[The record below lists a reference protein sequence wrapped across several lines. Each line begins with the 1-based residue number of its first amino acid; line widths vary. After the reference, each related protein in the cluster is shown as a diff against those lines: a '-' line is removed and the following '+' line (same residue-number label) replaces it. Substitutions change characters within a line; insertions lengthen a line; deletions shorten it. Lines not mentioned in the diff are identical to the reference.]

1 MFIPTEPVN
10 ADFASDAEAERAK
23 INTWVSE
30 GTQEKI
36 KDLIPQGVLDS
47 LTRMVIVN
55 AIYFKGKDYL
65 SMIVI
70 LPSEEFGLQG
80 LVESLNQDNMNE
92 LLRSIKPIMVNIFL
106 NLPMFEITSSHSLK
120 KVLSSMGKANFSG
133 ITGTND
139 LYIMETIHKAFI
151 KVNGEG
157 TEAGAATDITIN
169 SRWMPKPFHC

>member
-55 AIYFKGKDYL
+55 AIYFKGITFFLK
-65 SMIVI
+65 SM
-70 LPSEEFGLQG
+70 
-80 LVESLNQDNMNE
+80 
-92 LLRSIKPIMVNIFL
+92 
-106 NLPMFEITSSHSLK
+106 
-120 KVLSSMGKANFSG
+120 
-133 ITGTND
+133 
-139 LYIMETIHKAFI
+139 
-151 KVNGEG
+151 
-157 TEAGAATDITIN
+157 
-169 SRWMPKPFHC
+169 PFF